1 MFVSYAQ
8 NFEDVILWRALKHIS
23 RGTYIDVG
31 AHDPV
36 VDSVSLAF
44 YERGWR
50 GTHVEPIAHYAAKL
64 RRVRSDEEVIEAA
77 VGSGGERITLYEIA
91 GTGLSTGDPII
102 AAKHK
107 TNGRDIQARNVSCL
121 PLSDILNRHKAQ
133 DVHWLK
139 IDVEGMEAQVIE
151 SWAPSPLRPWI
162 VLVESTFPNSSE
174 RTYAAWDPKLLEL
187 GYDFVYFDG
196 LNRFYVSR
204 NHPELVASFGPGP
217 NLFDDFVLT
226 STAPFCRKVKAEI
239 VNLSE
244 KLAQQQSELAQRRE
258 IAQRLEKGKA
268 AAEHKFDE
276 LDLRLRG
283 VYASRSWRITK
294 PLRTVG
300 RLMLRLRAG
309 IQSIRGKIANRI
321 NALVS
326 PALRGDAPLSNPH
339 SPAAARFVEQKMI
352 AAPLEIQ
359 SEGASSA
366 VFEVDLTASAQRIY
380 ISLRAALKTRQ
391 KKH

>member
-36 VDSVSLAF
+36 VNSVSLAF

-77 VGSGGERITLYEIA
+77 AGSGGERITLYEIA
-91 GTGLSTGDPII
+91 DTGLSTGDPII

-204 NHPELVASFGPGP
+204 NHLELVASFGPGP

-239 VNLSE
+239 ANLSE
-244 KLAQQQSELAQRRE
+244 KLAQQQSELTQRHE
-258 IAQRLEKGKA
+258 IAQQLEKAKA

-300 RLMLRLRAG
+300 QLMLRLRAA
-309 IQSIRGKIANRI
+309 IQSVRGKIGNRI

-326 PALRGDAPLSNPH
+326 PALKGDAPLSNPH
-339 SPAAARFVEQKMI
+339 SPAAEQKMI
-352 AAPLEIQ
+352 AAPLDIQ
-359 SEGASSA
+359 SEGAPSA

-380 ISLRAALKTRQ
+380 ISLRTALKTRQ